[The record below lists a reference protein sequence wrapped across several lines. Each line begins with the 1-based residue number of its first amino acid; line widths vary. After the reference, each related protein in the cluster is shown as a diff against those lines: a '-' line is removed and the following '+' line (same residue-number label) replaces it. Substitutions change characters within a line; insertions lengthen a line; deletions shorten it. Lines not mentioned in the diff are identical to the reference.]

1 MEKYK
6 LHEDI
11 KILSENVYMPNNLNN
26 GWQLVKDVP
35 NSDTGFQGAIYKNNN
50 IYLNSNFK
58 TGKFI

>member
-26 GWQLVKDVP
+26 GWQLYINFPV
-35 NSDTGFQGAIYKNNN
+35 FFFFIQLIICFYKVFVQKLC
-50 IYLNSNFK
+50 I
-58 TGKFI
+58 